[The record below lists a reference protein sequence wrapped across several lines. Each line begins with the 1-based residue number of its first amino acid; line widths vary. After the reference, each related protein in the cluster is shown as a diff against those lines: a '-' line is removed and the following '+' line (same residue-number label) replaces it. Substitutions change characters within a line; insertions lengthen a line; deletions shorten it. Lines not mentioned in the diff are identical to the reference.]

1 MIQRID
7 DIFISC
13 FCRDR
18 NITFYSAM
26 DHERRKGIFFYA
38 KSVLCYTFGF
48 KHDDFNCKCCSYK
61 KDRINL
67 SLAD

>member
-13 FCRDR
+13 FVVTG
-18 NITFYSAM
+18 ILPLFPL

-67 SLAD
+67 LLAD